1 MISATTASVASDVRD
16 VSTPELELIHL
27 DQLIEGCELLS
38 MCATRCDEREDSLAL
53 CQYYVT
59 RMFVSGSFF
68 FYFFFLFFP
77 QFFIV
82 MFF

>member
-53 CQYYVT
+53 CQNYVT

-68 FYFFFLFFP
+68 FTFFFLFFP